1 MCILNQPTDVTIS
14 RRLTPTHAED
24 MHHSV
29 NAFGNFFKIK
39 ELQNFQLAML
49 ILLLLLAPA
58 AQAAKKIDES
68 KQDLNEVKARI
79 ESLKKELDQSQEAHK
94 DAADALKES
103 EVAISIANKKLYEI
117 NNKQQINK
125 KALSHLEK
133 QSYATNQA
141 LSHQQKRLSSQL
153 YQQYTRGEQSYAQII
168 LQNEQPSA
176 IARDVQYFSYVAKAR
191 AELIQDMRRNLEKIN
206 QLNEETASKLK
217 EVSELQQKQ
226 LEEKKALENQK
237 QAKSK
242 VVSTLS
248 QQIAAQ
254 RNEIQ
259 KLKRDEKAL
268 SDLVERLAK
277 IVPPKKK
284 VVKKT
289 TPPKPSKQESD
300 TSKTVPNKQAEEDVI
315 ENDDEPSADDSL
327 AGANFAA
334 LKGKLRLPV
343 RGEVTNRF
351 GASRPDSGISWKGL
365 FIKAVEG
372 AEVKSIATGRVV
384 FADWMRGFGN
394 LIIVDHGSGYM
405 SLYGNNQAV
414 FKQVGDTVQTG
425 DAIASVG
432 NSGGNETNGLYYEL
446 RRQSKPFDPLSWS
459 RLN

>member
-1 MCILNQPTDVTIS
+1 MHADYMLHFINPFGRLAFLQKVPKFSVVMLIFMLL
-14 RRLTPTHAED
+14 LTP
-24 MHHSV
+24 
-29 NAFGNFFKIK
+29 
-39 ELQNFQLAML
+39 
-49 ILLLLLAPA
+49 A
-58 AQAAKKIDES
+58 AHAAKKIDES

-117 NNKQQINK
+117 NNKQQVNK
-125 KALSHLEK
+125 KELSHLEK

-206 QLNEETASKLK
+206 QLNDETASKLK
-217 EVSELQQKQ
+217 EVAELQQKQ
-226 LEEKKALENQK
+226 LQEKKALENQK

-242 VVSTLS
+242 VVSSLS

-284 VVKKT
+284 IVKKT
-289 TPPKPSKQESD
+289 TTPKPGKQDSD
-300 TSKTVPNKQAEEDVI
+300 STKPLPTKQTEEEVI
-315 ENDDEPSADDSL
+315 ENNDEPSADDGL

-343 RGEVTNRF
+343 RGDVTNRF
-351 GASRPDSGISWKGL
+351 GSTRPDSGISWKGL
-365 FIKAVEG
+365 FIKATEG

-384 FADWMRGFGN
+384 FADWLRGFGN

-414 FKQVGDTVQTG
+414 LKQVGDTVQTG

-459 RLN
+459 KLN